1 MKSRTAKLRTADLF
15 AETDASPTSA
25 LAPPAPAPSTS
36 MPASPPL
43 RAQRSALRPLQA
55 GGVPPTTQ
63 TAGRARPKQLWYAA
77 VFPEL
82 VNVEHSAAVL
92 QRLCLHAQRFTSF
105 VSIEPPNALLLEIKG
120 SLKLLG
126 PLESLHAN
134 IDACWRRLSLP
145 AHSATAPSTLA
156 ALWLARDGDRSAGHR
171 DAGCPIVIE
180 DLGTLPGHL
189 AKLPIA
195 CTAWDL
201 ERLQTL
207 RAMGVTRMGELL
219 RLPRAGLAR
228 RLGPAAVQDLD
239 IALARQFAPRRAFV
253 PRERFRARCD
263 FETEIENVAYL
274 EKALE
279 PLIARCAQ
287 FLRERQAGVQILRLK
302 LRHRAGPATLVHLGL
317 ASITSERRRLT
328 DVIAQKLGR
337 LELDAPVRGME
348 LVSGSLQP
356 LSACSLDVFAGL
368 TGTGAGT
375 GAGGRDSVP
384 QLVERL
390 RARLGEDAVY
400 GVASIPEHRP
410 EAAWRRVHELSL
422 TSVRRMGDKMT
433 GGVGG
438 DGMPRP
444 VWLLDAPLAISLPD
458 MQECHQ
464 CGGRTP
470 KPTPVRAP
478 EGSEPGMDERQ
489 SCLVLEQGPER
500 IESGWW
506 DGRGVARDYY
516 IARQCGGRKPKPTPA
531 GRPKGEGQDG
541 PSQCGGRKPKPTPVG
556 RPQGEGQDGPSQ
568 CEGRMP
574 KPTPEGRGPGMGP
587 RQIRGAR
594 LWVFQERQSK
604 SWYLHGV
611 FA

>member
-1 MKSRTAKLRTADLF
+1 MKSRTADLF
-15 AETDASPTSA
+15 AAVADASPA
-25 LAPPAPAPSTS
+25 LTPAPVPESS
-36 MPASPPL
+36 PRQREAS
-43 RAQRSALRPLQA
+43 RSWRA
-55 GGVPPTTQ
+55 GGVPPTPQ
-63 TAGRARPKQLWYAA
+63 TAGRARPKQLWYAV

-82 VNVEHSAAVL
+82 VNEEHSATVL

-120 SLKLLG
+120 SLKLFG
-126 PLESLHAN
+126 PLERLHAN
-134 IDACWRRLSLP
+134 IDACWRRLELP

-156 ALWLARDGDRSAGHR
+156 ALWLARGGDRSAGHR
-171 DAGCPIVIE
+171 DAGCPTVIE
-180 DLGTLPGHL
+180 DLGMLPGRL

-195 CTAWDL
+195 CTAWDP

-207 RAMGVTRMGELL
+207 RAMGVTCMGELL

-287 FLRERQAGVQILRLK
+287 FLRERQAGVQVLRLK
-302 LRHRAGPATLVHLGL
+302 LRHRAGPATRVHLGL

-348 LVSGSLQP
+348 LISGFLQP
-356 LSACSLDVFAGL
+356 LSAGSLDVFGGL
-368 TGTGAGT
+368 TGTG
-375 GAGGRDSVP
+375 GRDTAP

-400 GVASIPEHRP
+400 GVASIAEHRP

-422 TSVRRMGDKMT
+422 TSVRRMGEKMT
-433 GGVGG
+433 DRGSG
-438 DGMPRP
+438 DDMPRP
-444 VWLLDAPLAISLPD
+444 VWLLDAPLALSLPD
-458 MQECHQ
+458 MQEGHRS
-464 CGGRTP
+464 G
-470 KPTPVRAP
+470 
-478 EGSEPGMDERQ
+478 
-489 SCLVLEQGPER
+489 LVLEQGPER

-516 IARQCGGRKPKPTPA
+516 IARQCGGRTPKPTPA
-531 GRPKGEGQDG
+531 
-541 PSQCGGRKPKPTPVG
+541 G

-568 CEGRMP
+568 CGGRTP
-574 KPTPEGRGPGMGP
+574 KPTPVGAPEGREPSMGARLP
-587 RQIRGAR
+587 HGAR

-604 SWYLHGV
+604 RWYLHGV

>member
-1 MKSRTAKLRTADLF
+1 MKSHTVKRRQEAEADARRGARRARAQDGRASISQTADLF
-15 AETDASPTSA
+15 AAADASPA
-25 LAPPAPAPSTS
+25 LTQAPAPE
-36 MPASPPL
+36 PSP
-43 RAQRSALRPLQA
+43 RQ
-55 GGVPPTTQ
+55 PPTPQ
-63 TAGRARPKQLWYAA
+63 TTGRARPKQLWYAA

-82 VNVEHSAAVL
+82 VNVEHAAVL
-92 QRLCLHAQRFTSF
+92 LRLCLHAQRFTSF

-120 SLKLLG
+120 SLKLFG
-126 PLESLHAN
+126 PLERLHAG
-134 IDACWRRLSLP
+134 IDAAWRDLALP

-156 ALWLARDGDRSAGHR
+156 ALWLARGQPRAGH
-171 DAGCPIVIE
+171 PVVIE
-180 DLGTLPGHL
+180 DLGALTGHL

-195 CTAWDL
+195 CTAWDI

-207 RAMGVTRMGELL
+207 RAMGVTRVGELL

-228 RLGPAAVQDLD
+228 RLGPGAVQDLD

-263 FETEIENVAYL
+263 FETEIENVVYL

-279 PLIARCAQ
+279 PLIAHCAE
-287 FLRERQAGVQILRLK
+287 FLRERQAGVQALRLK
-302 LRHRAGPATLVHLGL
+302 LRHRAGPATQVHLGL
-317 ASITSERRRLT
+317 ASITSERRRLM
-328 DVIAQKLGR
+328 DVLVQKLGR
-337 LELDAPVRGME
+337 LELEAPVRGME

-356 LSACSLDVFAGL
+356 LSAGSLDVFAGL
-368 TGTGAGT
+368 SGTGA
-375 GAGGRDSVP
+375 RDSVP

-422 TSVRRMGDKMT
+422 ASARRMGEKMT
-433 GGVGG
+433 DRGTG

-444 VWLLDAPLAISLPD
+444 VWLLDAPLALSEPD

-464 CGGRTP
+464 CEGRKP
-470 KPTPVRAP
+470 EPTPAGRPQGEGQDGPSQCGSRKPEPTPAGAP
-478 EGSEPGMDERQ
+478 EGRGPRMGARQ
-489 SCLVLEQGPER
+489 SGLLLEQGPER

-516 IARQCGGRKPKPTPA
+516 VARQ
-531 GRPKGEGQDG
+531 
-541 PSQCGGRKPKPTPVG
+541 VH
-556 RPQGEGQDGPSQ
+556 
-568 CEGRMP
+568 
-574 KPTPEGRGPGMGP
+574 
-587 RQIRGAR
+587 GAR
-594 LWVFQERQSK
+594 QPHGAKLWVFQERQSK
-604 SWYLHGV
+604 RWYLHGV